1 MIKEKFNL
9 TEEENKMCFQI
20 AMRSHTMSA
29 PYCWEKM
36 QALAFLYT
44 MIPVINKYYPEKEDR
59 PQGCPSRSAVQQALN
74 FIKSGQKPR

>member
-20 AMRSHTMSA
+20 ALRSHTMSA

-36 QALAFLYT
+36 QALSFLYT
-44 MIPVINKYYPEKEDR
+44 MIPVINKYYPDK
-59 PQGCPSRSAVQQALN
+59 
-74 FIKSGQKPR
+74 